1 MIDSGFIKL
10 HRSFLQWEWH
20 DDPVRVSVFIHCLL
34 LANWEPKRWH
44 GITIERGTFITSA
57 GKLATICGVSRNT
70 VMKSLK
76 KLQET
81 GEIEIN
87 ASKRGT
93 KITVVKYEKYQIL
106 SGISETVAQPLSN
119 KVGNQVGNK
128 VGNKV
133 GTTKNIRIVRSKE
146 YIDIVR
152 FLNSLTGQ
160 HYRPSSA
167 KTKRLIDARMNE
179 GYKVD
184 DFKTVI
190 TKKANEW
197 KGTKM
202 ETYLRPETLFGT
214 KFESYLNQ
222 KESRPKGESL
232 PEYWNA
238 NPVRDET
245 QRPASA
251 EEIEKVRQAILKGK
265 RNKDE

>member
-20 DDPVRVSVFIHCLL
+20 DDPVRVSVFIHCIL

-57 GKLATICGVSRNT
+57 GKLATICGVSRPT

-76 KLQET
+76 RLEQT
-81 GEIEIN
+81 GELKIST
-87 ASKRGT
+87 SKQGT
-93 KITVVKYEKYQIL
+93 KITVINYAKYQIL
-106 SGISETVAQPLSN
+106 SGNSETVVKPVNN
-119 KVGNQVGNK
+119 KVNNK
-128 VGNKV
+128 VYNKV
-133 GTTKNIRIVRSKE
+133 NNKVYTTKNIKKERSKE
-146 YIDIVR
+146 YIDIVQ
-152 FLNSLTGQ
+152 FLNSVTGQ

-202 ETYLRPETLFGT
+202 EAYLRPETLFGT
-214 KFESYLNQ
+214 KFEAYLNQ
-222 KESRPKGESL
+222 SETHNGKEQMPS
-232 PEYWNA
+232 YWN
-238 NPVRDET
+238 PEPIRKKE
-245 QRPASA
+245 QKPATP
-251 EEIEKVRQAILKGK
+251 EEIENIKQALMKGTRQ
-265 RNKDE
+265 NE